1 MMNVLE
7 DVASLATAE
16 VTMFIT
22 VVVTSL
28 PMELMEPFLK
38 DIKACVETQKE
49 KTSADGDIALATTE
63 LLSIIHARAMAFLA
77 ANNVRTADD
86 LTSLLFSVL
95 LAQSE
100 VFGKDSAVNEL
111 ERLVGPKATAQIYN
125 WFSSYG
131 KDLSALVRPR
141 GTTLN

>member
-1 MMNVLE
+1 MNVLE
-7 DVASLATAE
+7 DVASLVAAE

-22 VVVTSL
+22 MVVTSL
-28 PMELMEPFLK
+28 PMELMEPFLN
-38 DIKACVETQKE
+38 DIKACVKTQKE
-49 KTSADGDIALATTE
+49 IAGDDGDIAQSAGE
-63 LLSIIHARAMAFLA
+63 LLSIVHARATAFLA

-86 LTSLLFSVL
+86 LTSLLFGVL

-100 VFGKDSAVNEL
+100 TIGKDSAINEL
-111 ERLVGPKATAQIYN
+111 ERLVGPQATAQIYN

-141 GTTLN
+141 GTMLN